1 MWWRRVRY
9 ILSLL
14 ALCAIATCPAA
25 KRSCT
30 AKNRAQ
36 EADDLLGVL
45 ADHVTATV
53 AMTGRVPPT
62 PAGPSPQPS
71 CCEQGGTCKADAS
84 VWSSPGWR
92 ALEFS
97 VDGTHRYTYQYI
109 PDPSGASAVVRATGD
124 LDCNG
129 DSSVYEVKL
138 TVKGPSERGATTE
151 RAWSRKDPYE

>member
-1 MWWRRVRY
+1 MWRRVRY
-9 ILSLL
+9 ILALL

-45 ADHVTATV
+45 ADQVAATV
-53 AMTGRVPPT
+53 AMTGHVPLT

-71 CCEQGGTCKADAS
+71 CCEQGGECKPDAAA
-84 VWSSPGWR
+84 WTAPGWR
-92 ALEFS
+92 DLQFS
-97 VDGTHRYTYQYI
+97 VDGAHRYTYQYL
-109 PDPSGASAVVRATGD
+109 PDPSGSFAVVRATGD

-129 DSSVYEVKL
+129 TSSLYEVKL
-138 TVKGPSERGATTE
+138 TVHGLLVE